1 MAKWKFHFYH
11 KIEKVGK
18 DGSVLFNIF
27 DFLNDEYYEEKIAS
41 RFDEFDYIVPS
52 CQIISLISSLRSEI
66 VTNQKIMNNNI
77 NQMHQNLRVE
87 YENKISVL
95 KDYIE
100 KNNKEH
106 ESEIDLM
113 KKTFEQE
120 KND

>member
-1 MAKWKFHFYH
+1 M
-11 KIEKVGK
+11 EKVGK

-27 DFLNDEYYEEKIAS
+27 DFLNDEYYEEKMAS

-120 KND
+120 KNY